1 MTEDLCLVCVI
12 AIAEVRLRAL
22 LSYSPFDVSYIARH
36 SVTLS
41 LYHSKVSL
49 GLFPRH
55 RTFLP
60 LIFFFWQ
67 TYFPKAQC
75 LDLDLHSTSPHSSSR
90 TFRKDSKR
98 LFVTVERLKPR
109 TRHRRRCEIRK
120 TWSTRISARY
130 CSNNMHRVT
139 GLPSTYIHIWSWRAA
154 DPLDIV
160 VKNRR
165 KALVEGLLIH

>member
-1 MTEDLCLVCVI
+1 MCDSNSGSKI
-12 AIAEVRLRAL
+12 ACTTFLFPIWCFVYSETLRH
-22 LSYSPFDVSYIARH
+22 FI
-36 SVTLS
+36 T
-41 LYHSKVSL
+41 VSL
-49 GLFPRH
+49 KGFTRSVSE
-55 RTFLP
+55 TSNISSFD
-60 LIFFFWQ
+60 IFFWQ

-154 DPLDIV
+154 DPPDIV